1 MNFRM
6 VFPIQ
11 IGMFALLGGAYFVYL
26 TVSGPAKTETDA
38 AAPTVVKTIETTPIV
53 SGKGGFAIGVPEGVT
68 ATKAGKTVN
77 LSGKDK
83 AFVVTAGSVE
93 GGPLSTNSKAFV
105 SSLKATYTE
114 VRVLGTEKQEVD
126 GRKAL
131 ATYGQ
136 ALNSKKIRV
145 RFVNVVVAA
154 KPRNYAINSFT
165 GLDTNPSTVLP
176 KVNAIVSSFTV
187 LK

>member
-1 MNFRM
+1 MRM

-11 IGMFALLGGAYFVYL
+11 IGVFALLGGAYFVCL
-26 TVSGPAKTETDA
+26 TVRGPANTDPGVGA
-38 AAPTVVKTIETTPIV
+38 QPVIETIETTRIV
-53 SGKGGFAIGVPEGVT
+53 SQKGGFAIGVPEGVT
-68 ATKAGKTVN
+68 ATKVGKTVS
-77 LSGKDK
+77 LSSKNK
-83 AFVVTAGSVE
+83 ALVVTAGPVE
-93 GGPLSTNSKAFV
+93 GGSLSTNSKAFV

-114 VRVLGTEKQEVD
+114 VRVLGTENQEVD

-136 ALNSKKIRV
+136 VLNSKKIRV

-165 GLDTNPSTVLP
+165 GLDTNPSIVLP
-176 KVNAIVSSFTV
+176 KVNAIVSTFTV

>member
-26 TVSGPAKTETDA
+26 TLSGPAKTEPDA
-38 AAPTVVKTIETTPIV
+38 AAPPVIKTIETTRIV
-53 SGKGGFAIGVPEGVT
+53 SGKGGFSIGFPEGVT
-68 ATKAGKTVN
+68 PTKVGKTVS
-77 LSGKDK
+77 LSSKDK
-83 AFVVTAGSVE
+83 AFVVTAGPV
-93 GGPLSTNSKAFV
+93 GGGSLSTNSKAFV
-105 SSLKATYTE
+105 SSLKATYTD

-165 GLDTNPSTVLP
+165 GFDTNPSIVLP
-176 KVNAIVSSFTV
+176 KVNAIVSTFTV